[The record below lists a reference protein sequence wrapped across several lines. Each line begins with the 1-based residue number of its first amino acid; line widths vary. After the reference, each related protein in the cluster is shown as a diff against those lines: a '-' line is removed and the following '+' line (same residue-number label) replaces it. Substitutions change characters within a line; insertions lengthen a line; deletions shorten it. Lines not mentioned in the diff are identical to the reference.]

1 MIFSKERD
9 LKRLDGAP
17 LPYSKIGR
25 VYRRL
30 RHRAVL
36 GHATLEKSILI
47 FWHFSIK
54 LDPLIM
60 NMTLVFGF
68 GASGRRRKHFKV
80 SFIEL
85 ITPTEPSL
93 AAWVSQNFFP
103 GEGSVGVIN
112 SMT

>member
-1 MIFSKERD
+1 M
-9 LKRLDGAP
+9 
-17 LPYSKIGR
+17 
-25 VYRRL
+25 YRKL

-60 NMTLVFGF
+60 NMTLVFDF
-68 GASGRRRKHFKV
+68 GAPGRRRKHFKV

-93 AAWVSQNFFP
+93 PAWLP
-103 GEGSVGVIN
+103 GSP
-112 SMT
+112 